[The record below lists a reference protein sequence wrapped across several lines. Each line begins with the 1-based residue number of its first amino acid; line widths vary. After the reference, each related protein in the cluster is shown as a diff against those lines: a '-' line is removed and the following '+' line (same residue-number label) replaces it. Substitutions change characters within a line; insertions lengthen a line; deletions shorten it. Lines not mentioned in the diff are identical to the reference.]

1 MSETKPANR
10 PQGPEKGS
18 LPYLQARNRTRRMNL
33 LLILAFTVINVALI
47 FTDANS
53 YFLFSALLPYWLF
66 GFGYLQGVTV
76 LMVAG
81 GAILLVYLVI
91 FLLWDKHPV
100 FPIAALVLFV
110 LDCGFLVWLCLG
122 EPISHYIVDIVFHVA
137 MLYYLING
145 VTTAFALRKKQKE
158 EAALERVNQVPEL

>member
-66 GFGYLQGVTV
+66 GFGYLQRGYRSYGSWRRDFAGVP
-76 LMVAG
+76 G
-81 GAILLVYLVI
+81 N
-91 FLLWDKHPV
+91 
-100 FPIAALVLFV
+100 FPAV
-110 LDCGFLVWLCLG
+110 G
-122 EPISHYIVDIVFHVA
+122 
-137 MLYYLING
+137 
-145 VTTAFALRKKQKE
+145 
-158 EAALERVNQVPEL
+158 